1 MDQQGV
7 GYPEAPTIS
16 VTAAPA
22 GGVTATVE
30 PVMSAGKVID
40 IQFTNAGAGY
50 TVAPT
55 IGFSGLSTT
64 GIGTYIYNE
73 IVTGQTSGVEA
84 RVRDFKKRTD
94 INATYPPIDLK
105 VSLNSGQFY
114 PGETLVGG
122 ISSARYIVESYST
135 DSVDDAF
142 DSNAEIELEA
152 DNLLDFTE
160 GNPFGQY

>member
-1 MDQQGV
+1 
-7 GYPEAPTIS
+7 
-16 VTAAPA
+16 
-22 GGVTATVE
+22 
-30 PVMSAGKVID
+30 MSAGKVID

-55 IGFSGLSTT
+55 IAFSGITST

-84 RVRDFKKRTD
+84 RVRDFKRRTD

-105 VSLNSGQFY
+105 VSLNTGQFY
-114 PGETLVGG
+114 PGETVVGG
-122 ISSARYIVESYST
+122 ISSATYIVESYST

-142 DSNAEIELEA
+142 DSNAEIENEA
-152 DNLLDFTE
+152 DDLLDFTE